1 MHSLNVYYRLRDIA
15 IRDMA
20 GKEDPGEY
28 RLSEEQ
34 EETVAVIALLHDVC
48 KVGCYCTETKRRK
61 NPETGRWE
69 DYEGYT
75 YKDPLPLGHGEK
87 SLYLIQRH
95 MDCCRRRRWPSGGTW
110 APMTHPRRRRSMDAA
125 MAAPH
130 GYGAYRRRTCARPG
144 WMNGRRGNETGVV

>member
-1 MHSLNVYYRLRDIA
+1 MNVYYRLRDIA

-61 NPETGRWE
+61 NRKLAAGRITRDIHTRIPCRWDME
-69 DYEGYT
+69 RKAYT
-75 YKDPLPLGHGEK
+75 
-87 SLYLIQRH
+87 
-95 MDCCRRRRWPSGGTW
+95 
-110 APMTHPRRRRSMDAA
+110 
-125 MAAPH
+125 
-130 GYGAYRRRTCARPG
+130 
-144 WMNGRRGNETGVV
+144 